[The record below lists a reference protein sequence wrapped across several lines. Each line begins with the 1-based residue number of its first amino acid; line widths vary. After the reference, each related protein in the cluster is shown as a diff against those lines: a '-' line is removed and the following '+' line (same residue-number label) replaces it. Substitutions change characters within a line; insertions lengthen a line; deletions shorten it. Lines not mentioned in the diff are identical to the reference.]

1 MAEKLPSFE
10 RPPVVEVVIGVQFHP
25 LSAFLAPHMGLFWET
40 IRSRYPTCKENPTI
54 SGKIEDFTKAAG
66 SGGEP
71 SIEIMQTA
79 PLPRVFF
86 EEPSGEWLIQVQRDR
101 FLHNWR
107 LISQQHVYPRFEVVK
122 PAFLKEWKNF
132 CTFVGDNDLGEIHPV
147 QYEIT
152 YLNHISTENVGEV
165 FPDFK
170 WDKKGK
176 AISPPESTSVSCSFV
191 AGDKKSRLRASI
203 RPAWHLTLG
212 SILVFE
218 LTVRGFDADAKM
230 EEWFDRGRK
239 WIVTAFAEFTSAKWH
254 KHWGRLP

>member
-10 RPPVVEVVIGVQFHP
+10 RPPVVEVVIGVQFHA

-40 IRSRYPTCKENPTI
+40 IRSRYPTCKESPTI
-54 SGKIEDFTKAAG
+54 SAQLEDFTRAAG
-66 SGGEP
+66 IGAET

-107 LISQQHVYPRFEVVK
+107 LISQHAYPRYTAVK
-122 PAFLKEWKNF
+122 PAFVREWKNF
-132 CTFVGDNDLGEIHPV
+132 CNFVQDSNLGEIHPI

-152 YLNHISTENVGEV
+152 YLNQISTEDVGDV

-176 AISPPESTSVSCSFV
+176 TIPSPESTSISCSFV
-191 AGDKKSRLRASI
+191 ARDKKSRLRASI

-218 LTVRGFDADAKM
+218 LTVRGFDADADL
-230 EEWFDRGRK
+230 EEWFDSGRK
-239 WIVTAFAEFTSAKWH
+239 WIVTAFAEFTSPKWH
-254 KHWGRLP
+254 KQWGRLQ